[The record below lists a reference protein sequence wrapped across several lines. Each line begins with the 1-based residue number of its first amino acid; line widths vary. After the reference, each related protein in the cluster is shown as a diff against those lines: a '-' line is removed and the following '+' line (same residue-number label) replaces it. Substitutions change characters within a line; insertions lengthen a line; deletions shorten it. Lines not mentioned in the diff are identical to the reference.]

1 MILKQ
6 PWRRTM
12 KNIDLGI
19 LQAFFEFHLY
29 QDRGK
34 NGKRKRAVKCTRS
47 LQTFRNNFTLVY
59 RQQINEDPYIRLE
72 KSAVHNVCSQ
82 AQLLSRP
89 CHADMYSLCS
99 TASTHTTCRTRGRT
113 TGR

>member
-1 MILKQ
+1 
-6 PWRRTM
+6 M

-34 NGKRKRAVKCTRS
+34 NGKRKRAVKCTGS

-72 KSAVHNVCSQ
+72 KSAVHNVRSETR
-82 AQLLSRP
+82 LLFRLRR
-89 CHADMYSLCS
+89 ADIYSLCS
-99 TASTHTTCRTRGRT
+99 AASTHTTCRTRGRT